1 MQTLE
6 FIVWNTNVFMCMQIN
21 GGMYYDVDCHHT
33 ITVLWV
39 DFDFISYKSV
49 YFLWFRLQSTRVQL
63 LPGMAQSEPE
73 HPARDDLQERAAT
86 CCHLVSTAH
95 LILDCHQVLQ
105 LP

>member
-1 MQTLE
+1 
-6 FIVWNTNVFMCMQIN
+6 
-21 GGMYYDVDCHHT
+21 MYYDVDSHHT

-39 DFDFISYKSV
+39 YFDFISCKSV

-63 LPGMAQSEPE
+63 LPGKARSEPE

-86 CCHLVSTAH
+86 CCHLVFTAR
-95 LILDCHQVLQ
+95 LTLDYHQVLQ